1 MRDLMLF
8 CWEGERDKNG
18 RTGASSGGPES
29 GRQNERGD
37 AQMSDK
43 MIKRLILW
51 IPTLTIGLWE
61 YVRHSFL
68 LPYLSMDMGNILAP
82 IIVFIVSATLLTR
95 LFKKLDD
102 TQVTLRREQRMTA
115 ALEERERLAQ
125 ELHDGIS
132 QSLFMLSV
140 KIDRLESCPPE
151 EKQGQLDKLRQTV
164 RHVYDDVRQAIANL
178 RTVPQEKDFTWS
190 HPFMQMI
197 EDIHKD
203 TEWEM
208 DVAWSIPEESL
219 TIKEKIALFSCV
231 REALTN
237 VRKHADAKHV
247 RVIGRLHG
255 DGFECEVRDDGT
267 GFAGDPC
274 AAAGKYGLKMLRDR
288 ARTLGWHFEMRR
300 ESGQTIMRVSK
311 RGAAERLAGA
321 R

>member
-1 MRDLMLF
+1 
-8 CWEGERDKNG
+8 
-18 RTGASSGGPES
+18 
-29 GRQNERGD
+29 
-37 AQMSDK
+37 MSDK

-102 TQVTLRREQRMTA
+102 TQATLRREQRMTA

-140 KIDRLESCPPE
+140 KIDRLESCPSE

-208 DVAWSIPEESL
+208 DVAWAIPEESL

-237 VRKHADAKHV
+237 VRKHADAKRV
-247 RVIGRLHG
+247 RVIGRLNG
-255 DGFECEVRDDGT
+255 DGFECEVRDDGM

-288 ARTLGWHFEMRR
+288 ARTLGWQFEMRR
-300 ESGQTIMRVSK
+300 EAGQTIMRVSK
-311 RGAAERLAGA
+311 RGAAERLAEA